1 MSRRDQWIRFYEQ
14 SLAGNCADQNQSPI
28 DSDKNAAKS
37 ADLAMARLDAKD
49 FPEPKVQVLLKAA
62 DSVWGT
68 AEHGAQRGAYV
79 ADHLLVALGR
89 AIHDMK
95 QEE

>member
-1 MSRRDQWIRFYEQ
+1 MTRREQWTRFYERA
-14 SLAGNCADQNQSPI
+14 LTGNCTDQNQSCH
-28 DSDKNAAKS
+28 DADENAAKS